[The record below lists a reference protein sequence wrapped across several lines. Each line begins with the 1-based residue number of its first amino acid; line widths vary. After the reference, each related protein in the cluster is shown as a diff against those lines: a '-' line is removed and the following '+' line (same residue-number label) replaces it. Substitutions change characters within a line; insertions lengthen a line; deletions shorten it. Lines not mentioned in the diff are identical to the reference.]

1 MTLPLIIALGA
12 IVVTFIWAA
21 ATYNGLV
28 RRRNQVQNG
37 WSQID
42 VQLQRRAG
50 LIPNLVETVRGYLQ
64 HERAL
69 LDRVIEARSRALAAG
84 GQVEE
89 RAEAENGV
97 SRSLRSLFAVVEG
110 YPQLKA
116 SENMLALQE
125 ELGSTENRIS
135 FARQFY
141 NDAVTEFNAAAQSV
155 PAVLLA
161 RPLGFTPA
169 EFFALEDTAA
179 RATPRVEL

>member
-1 MTLPLIIALGA
+1 MTLPLIVALGA
-12 IVVTFIWAA
+12 IVVTLTWAV

-28 RRRNQVQNG
+28 RRRNHVQNG
-37 WSQID
+37 WSQIE
-42 VQLQRRAG
+42 VQLQRRAD

-64 HERAL
+64 HERTL
-69 LDRVIEARSRALAAG
+69 LERVIEARSRALAAG
-84 GQVEE
+84 GQVVE

-97 SRSLRSLFAVVEG
+97 SRSLRTLFAVAEG

-116 SENMLALQE
+116 NGNMLDLQE
-125 ELGSTENRIS
+125 ELGSTENRIA

-161 RPLGFTPA
+161 RPLGFSPA
-169 EFFALEDTAA
+169 AFFALEDAA
-179 RATPRVEL
+179 VRATPRVEL